1 MIKLAKK
8 HRLRVYAI
16 LFLVMLFV
24 FRITFLIRMR
34 DSDSY
39 TSLDIYNLIQ
49 IGSILMLAFILL
61 KYKKLFVRFKNQ
73 SINYFS
79 LLFVIGIISGIW
91 STNFFYSSYRAF
103 EAMILLMASITLL
116 TYVSFDF
123 EFAEKF
129 FMKLLFAIGCFS
141 FFGWLSRRTSF
152 SFGSMHSNGYP
163 IIGAIIASYAF
174 GALSEVEHYVKRRKF
189 MKKFLVFGIFLIVVG
204 TSLGSVLAF
213 LVAVCIVLL
222 YSRKMNKN
230 YIALLFLITIV
241 IVFLAINASF
251 IEDLILVNKDVDELE
266 GLNGRTRL
274 WEIYLQMIYEKPV
287 IGWGFDVISRQ
298 ASEVY
303 ATNTHF
309 FLISILGG
317 LGLVGLT
324 VFFIGFFKLIK
335 ELFRYKKYRFPSHL
349 AFMASLGAAFV
360 NGGSKG
366 YIGEHAYAETVAF
379 FLTLAFFA
387 VCYQYFKNYG
397 AGEKEN

>member
-1 MIKLAKK
+1 
-8 HRLRVYAI
+8 
-16 LFLVMLFV
+16 MLFV

-49 IGSILMLAFILL
+49 IGSILMLAFLLL
-61 KYKKLFVRFKNQ
+61 KYKKLYIRFKNQ

-79 LLFVIGIISGIW
+79 LLFLIGIVSGIW
-91 STNFFYSSYRAF
+91 STNVFYSSYRAF

-129 FMKLLFAIGCFS
+129 FMKLLFAIGFLS
-141 FFGWLSRRTSF
+141 FFGLLMRRS
-152 SFGSMHSNGYP
+152 SISIASLHSNGYP
-163 IIGAIIASYAF
+163 IIGAIMASYAF
-174 GALSEVEHYVKRRKF
+174 GALSEIEYYVKRRKF
-189 MKKFLVFGIFLIVVG
+189 MKKFLIFGLFLIVAG

-222 YSRKMNKN
+222 YSKKMNKN
-230 YIALLFLITIV
+230 YIALLFFIAII
-241 IVFLAINASF
+241 IVFLAINAAF

-274 WEIYLQMIYEKPV
+274 WEIYLQMIYEKP
-287 IGWGFDVISRQ
+287 ITGWGFDVISRQ

-324 VFFIGFFKLIK
+324 IFFIGFFKLIK
-335 ELFRYKKYRFPSHL
+335 ELFRYKKYQFPSHL

-366 YIGEHAYAETVAF
+366 YIGEHAYAETVVF
-379 FLTLAFFA
+379 FLTLSFFA

-397 AGEKEN
+397 NEEKEN